1 MGKIK
6 VLITKSLDGCVE
18 RGSAAYNHLLW
29 FMSQSSLFSMFSCF
43 SLTRCQSS
51 AVSPLSAEL
60 SESPELY
67 QTARLTVN
75 HMSAGKVP
83 DTARRGALTLPVSQI
98 QVMCSV
104 FFSLD
109 STADLRSELQYFY
122 RDFPQ
127 LTAWHS
133 IYLIGYFIAIKLGND
148 FSIVILQMSC
158 LKCCNSCDHLGNLGD
173 SQKTVGDL
181 PDSKTI

>member
-1 MGKIK
+1 MDSNTAVTDHNI
-6 VLITKSLDGCVE
+6 ITKTLDGCE
-18 RGSAAYNHLLW
+18 KRGSAAYNHLLLW

-75 HMSAGKVP
+75 HMFAGKVP
-83 DTARRGALTLPVSQI
+83 DTARRGALALPVSQI

-104 FFSLD
+104 FFLWTQQQISD
-109 STADLRSELQYFY
+109 QC
-122 RDFPQ
+122 
-127 LTAWHS
+127 
-133 IYLIGYFIAIKLGND
+133 
-148 FSIVILQMSC
+148 FSIFAGTSP
-158 LKCCNSCDHLGNLGD
+158 S
-173 SQKTVGDL
+173 
-181 PDSKTI
+181 